1 MWGIVGLIG
10 RYPAWLLEQACA
22 AALARHLRSYKAVR
36 AIADQLLAQVVTR
49 LDGRQ
54 AELPLDSPTPLLTQ
68 EHELIRH
75 VTVYAEFF
83 KQCVGAADQHSAAPQ
98 GDRP

>member
-1 MWGIVGLIG
+1 
-10 RYPAWLLEQACA
+10 
-22 AALARHLRSYKAVR
+22 
-36 AIADQLLAQVVTR
+36 
-49 LDGRQ
+49 
-54 AELPLDSPTPLLTQ
+54 LPLDSPTPVLTQ
-68 EHELIRH
+68 EHELIRN